1 MKAMSAFNT
10 DIADAAAVLHIDCSL
25 QSLSSATQLML
36 RRDFTW
42 WPQGELVV
50 CSGETRRD

>member
-1 MKAMSAFNT
+1 MSA

-25 QSLSSATQLML
+25 QSLSSATQLTL

-42 WPQGELVV
+42 WPQGEIVV
-50 CSGETRRD
+50 LSGETRRDY